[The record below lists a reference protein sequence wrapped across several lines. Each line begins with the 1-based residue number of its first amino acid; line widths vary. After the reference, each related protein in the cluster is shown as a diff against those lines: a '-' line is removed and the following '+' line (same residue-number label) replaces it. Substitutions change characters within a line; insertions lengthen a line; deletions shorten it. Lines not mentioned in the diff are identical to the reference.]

1 VLLRPSYCLKNTE
14 TWRLFMTTKTTTNAS
29 KLNLEEKSISELQEL
44 FASTQHLLQQKQ
56 GEIRATAV
64 QKINDIANE
73 AGIKVWIR
81 EPKQRD
87 AKAEKLYRNPDD
99 PSQTYNGKGA
109 SPKWLKD
116 KITAGA
122 NKDDFLV
129 KAEKEASSSDNAKAE
144 SDAQA

>member
-1 VLLRPSYCLKNTE
+1 
-14 TWRLFMTTKTTTNAS
+14 MTTKTNANAS
-29 KLNLEEKSISELQEL
+29 KLNLEDKSITELQEL
-44 FASTQHLLQQKQ
+44 FASTQLLLEQKQ

-64 QKINDIANE
+64 QKINEIAKE
-73 AGIKVWIR
+73 ARIKVWIR

-87 AKAEKLYRNPDD
+87 AKAEKLCRNPDD

-116 KITAGA
+116 KVAAGA

-129 KAEKEASSSDNAKAE
+129 KADSDSSDKATAE
-144 SDAQA
+144 SATQA

>member
-1 VLLRPSYCLKNTE
+1 
-14 TWRLFMTTKTTTNAS
+14 MTTKTPANAS
-29 KLNLEEKSISELQEL
+29 KLNLEDKSITELQEL

-64 QKINDIANE
+64 QKINDIAKE

-116 KITAGA
+116 KIASGA
-122 NKDDFLV
+122 KKDDFLV
-129 KAEKEASSSDNAKAE
+129 KAESSDKATAE
-144 SDAQA
+144 SAAQA